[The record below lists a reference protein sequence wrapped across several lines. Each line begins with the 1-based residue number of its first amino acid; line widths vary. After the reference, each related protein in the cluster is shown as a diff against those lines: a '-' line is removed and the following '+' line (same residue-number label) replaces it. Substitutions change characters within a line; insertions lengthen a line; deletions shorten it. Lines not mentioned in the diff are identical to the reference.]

1 MDTIE
6 EPLLPVPDVATEK
19 PVVVRPMY
27 QFITLEIIG
36 ILHFGALMAMS
47 PIQQFYVIDEIAKK
61 YGEEGEKSNVDYCPK
76 GPVFS
81 NSTSNIVQAESANI
95 LMYLGFIGTFIAVI
109 PILVF
114 GSLTDRYGR
123 KFPLYLSMVGILL
136 KEIVMTVTVYKGLS
150 LWFLALGDF
159 FLGITGHFGLF
170 LAAMMGMIADI
181 TTPGKDRAIQI
192 IILEGTVAIAVAFS
206 ILGIGFWIKDGNYR
220 HPLIMCIACTVL
232 SLILTLTFL
241 SETAKTNKKKNNR
254 ICTKSVMGAC
264 FDVYRN
270 GNRNRNKK
278 MLIGQILFCINVG
291 ALMGN
296 SNVVTLFLLHKPLCW
311 SELHVQV
318 FTCFQLLVNWG
329 SILLGIRI
337 LHKYLSDYTII
348 IAGTVSAI
356 ASSVTLAFSSEDGIV
371 YLYAVIGIMAVS
383 ISPLLRSVLS
393 RLVSPDEQGS
403 LFACIGSS
411 ELLLT
416 SLGQLFYGFIYK
428 ESVSYLPGLV
438 FLITAGILV
447 IEFCLS
453 LVLYSVMSSEPVS
466 VTETVIQVS

>member
-6 EPLLPVPDVATEK
+6 EDKPLLPVPDGSTEK
-19 PVVVRPMY
+19 PVIVRPMY

-36 ILHFGALMAMS
+36 ILHFGALMAMF

-61 YGEEGEKSNVDYCPK
+61 YGEDGEKSNVDYCPK

-95 LMYLGFIGTFIAVI
+95 LMYLGFVGTFIAVI

-150 LWFLALGDF
+150 LWFLALGEF

-181 TTPGKDRAIQI
+181 TTPGKDRAIKI
-192 IILEGTVAIAVAFS
+192 TILEGTLAIAVAFS
-206 ILGIGFWIKDGNYR
+206 IL
-220 HPLIMCIACTVL
+220 
-232 SLILTLTFL
+232 
-241 SETAKTNKKKNNR
+241 
-254 ICTKSVMGAC
+254 
-264 FDVYRN
+264 
-270 GNRNRNKK
+270 
-278 MLIGQILFCINVG
+278 
-291 ALMGN
+291 
-296 SNVVTLFLLHKPLCW
+296 
-311 SELHVQV
+311 
-318 FTCFQLLVNWG
+318 
-329 SILLGIRI
+329 
-337 LHKYLSDYTII
+337 DYTII
-348 IAGTVSAI
+348 IVGTVSAI

-416 SLGQLFYGFIYK
+416 SLAQLFYGFIYK

-453 LVLYSVMSSEPVS
+453 LVLYSIMSSEPVS
-466 VTETVIQVS
+466 VTETVIKVS